1 VKFFFD
7 NQLSPRLAQAIG
19 ALSAAEGHEVVH
31 LRDRFAS
38 SERDEVWI
46 PALAAEGQWILVC
59 GDLNIVRT
67 KAQRPIWR
75 ASRLVGFFLKPGWMN
90 QGPWEQAWRL
100 VRWWPVVVRQAALA
114 APGSTY
120 GLAVNPSSKVETLL

>member
-1 VKFFFD
+1 MKFFFD

-19 ALSAAEGHEVVH
+19 ALSSVDGHEVIH
-31 LRDRFAS
+31 LRDKFDPS
-38 SERDEVWI
+38 TKDEIWI
-46 PALAAEGQWILVC
+46 PALAGEGDWILIC

-75 ASRLVGFFLKPGWMN
+75 ASRMVGFFLKPGWMA

-100 VRWWPVVVRQAALA
+100 VRWWPVIVKQSALA

-120 GLAVNPSSKVETLL
+120 GLAVNPGQKVETLL